1 MRQVL
6 RAEVIARGRNAPFR
20 LVLAAYAALSFLDWF
35 TTVSALPRGGR
46 EANPVAA
53 SLYLQYG
60 SIGLFLFK
68 AMVVT
73 ASTAVLLLL
82 PRRVVTERVAIW
94 VATAFVLVTGLAVI
108 DNAHALA
115 ALWHGASGA
124 QPATAARLF
133 FGRAIGV

>member
-1 MRQVL
+1 MRQAL

-20 LVLAAYAALSFLDWF
+20 VVLAAYAAFSFLDWF

-60 SIGLFLFK
+60 SVGLLLFK
-68 AMVVT
+68 AMVV
-73 ASTAVLLLL
+73 AVSTAVLLLL

-94 VATAFVLVTGLAVI
+94 VATAFVLITGLAVI

-115 ALWHGASGA
+115 ALWH
-124 QPATAARLF
+124 PANEA
-133 FGRAIGV
+133 